1 MQTQHHDK
9 SIITASKLLKMD
21 VRRKRFTKQ
30 RKKKVLKFIA
40 NLSNVYYE
48 AAAITKGIAHNT
60 LTVYT
65 DNT

>member
-1 MQTQHHDK
+1 
-9 SIITASKLLKMD
+9 MD
-21 VRRKRFTKQ
+21 ARRKRFTKQ

>member
-1 MQTQHHDK
+1 
-9 SIITASKLLKMD
+9 MD
-21 VRRKRFTKQ
+21 ARRKRFTKQ
-30 RKKKVLKFIA
+30 RKKKITA
-40 NLSNVYYE
+40 NLRNVYYE